1 MARLATLLVT
11 VLAAVKAVAAIGQN
25 ATIGFEAAPG
35 RYLLGDKSSAV
46 KVLVDSSD
54 WKGVKKVAKDL
65 ATDFGRVTGLNG
77 TATAGGA
84 SCLPRSSNGTASG
97 GIIIAGT
104 IGKSKL
110 IDSLISAGKLDVA
123 AIKGQ
128 WEAFTSQLVGSPVA
142 GVEKALVIA
151 GEWKSSAGEICT

>member
-1 MARLATLLVT
+1 MARIASLLVT
-11 VLAAVKAVAAIGQN
+11 VLVTVNAVAAIGQN
-25 ATIGFEAAPG
+25 ATIAFEPSTG
-35 RYLLGDKSSAV
+35 SYLLGDKSSAV
-46 KVLVDSSD
+46 RVLVDGSD

-84 SCLPRSSNGTASG
+84 SCLPRSSNGTAAA

-110 IDSLISAGKLDVA
+110 IDNLISAGKIDVT
-123 AIKGQ
+123 AIQGQ
-128 WEAFTSQLVGSPVA
+128 WEAFTSQIVSSPVA

-151 GEWKSSAGEICT
+151 GE